1 MVKTQQQ
8 ETEMEKVLYET
19 FLACKTAE
27 DVKALLE
34 DLCTYTE
41 TEQMAQRAKAAQLLK
56 AGKTYTEVIAAT
68 NISSATLSRVSR
80 CVRHGSGGYEKFV
93 PQAER
98 RIKKFFI
105 FLPECI
111 DNVSIMCYN
120 EYTENRRDK
129 Q

>member
-56 AGKTYTEVIAAT
+56 EGECKINEVCYMTGFNTPSYFTKCFQKQFGI
-68 NISSATLSRVSR
+68 LP
-80 CVRHGSGGYEKFV
+80 KDFV
-93 PQAER
+93 
-98 RIKKFFI
+98 K
-105 FLPECI
+105 
-111 DNVSIMCYN
+111 
-120 EYTENRRDK
+120 
-129 Q
+129 

>member
-8 ETEMEKVLYET
+8 ETEMEKVLYDT

-41 TEQMAQRAKAAQLLK
+41 TEQMAQRAKAVQLLK

-93 PQAER
+93 PQAE
-98 RIKKFFI
+98 K
-105 FLPECI
+105 E
-111 DNVSIMCYN
+111 D
-120 EYTENRRDK
+120 
-129 Q
+129 